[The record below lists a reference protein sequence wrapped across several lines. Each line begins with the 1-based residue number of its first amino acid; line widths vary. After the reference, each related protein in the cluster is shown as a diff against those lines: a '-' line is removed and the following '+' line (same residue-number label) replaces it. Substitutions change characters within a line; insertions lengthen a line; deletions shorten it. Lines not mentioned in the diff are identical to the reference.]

1 MKPPVKEPM
10 PIDAMYPL
18 PWVPAKIRKDEARA
32 IQAVGRGEGSD
43 IQQKKA
49 ISVIISRICAADDM
63 EFRPDDKGG
72 ERATVFAGGK
82 RFAGEQIRKWVFA
95 TGTMIEDC
103 PD

>member
-1 MKPPVKEPM
+1 MKPPLRKY
-10 PIDAMYPL
+10 DAF
-18 PWVPAKIRKDEARA
+18 PWTPVSLKKDEARA
-32 IQAVGRGEGSD
+32 IAAVARGEGSD